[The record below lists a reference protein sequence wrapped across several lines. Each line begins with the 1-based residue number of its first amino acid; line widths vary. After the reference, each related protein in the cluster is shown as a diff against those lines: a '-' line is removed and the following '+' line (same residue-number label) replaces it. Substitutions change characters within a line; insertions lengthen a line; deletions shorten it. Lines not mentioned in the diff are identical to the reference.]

1 MDKNQIIGITLIT
14 ALFIAYLAFFNKT
27 TPVPDTKITDTT
39 VTVSPPAKEQLQAA
53 DSAQPDEVSKKY
65 GTLASLAK
73 GTAKPV
79 VVQNEELQVA
89 FNSKGGSIESVLLK
103 KYLTDQKEPL
113 YLITPQTSDIDLIV
127 QTSNGEVNLKDLYYE
142 PSTLTNG
149 DTTVVSFRASLS
161 DKQYIEQIYKFPKNG
176 YSISYNITMQGMDDI
191 IFNAPAKYIWD
202 YKANKVEYDIEES
215 RKKSAI
221 NYYLK
226 DESFEQ
232 MGLAPEGGEEE
243 VVAEPIRWVAM
254 KQKFFISSIIAAN
267 AFESGKLTTNAAPS
281 DSIVKTMQANMVI
294 PVADFKGGKANFTY
308 FFGPLHFQT
317 LKAMPY
323 DFHKNVDLGWP
334 LVNWINRFIVIPTFN
349 FLDGIFG
356 DMTWKYGFIIIIL
369 GLLVKLILLPLS
381 YKSFV
386 AMAKMKVMK
395 PELDALKEKH
405 GDDMQK
411 AQMEQM
417 ELYRKV
423 GINPVSGCIPM
434 LLSMPIILALF
445 SFFPNSIELRQEA
458 FLWANDLSIY
468 DAPIKL
474 PFTIPFYGAH
484 VSIFTLLMTLSTL
497 AYTHYNNQMST
508 ATGPMRSVS
517 YLMPVIFL
525 FLLNSFPAGLSFYYL
540 VSNILS
546 IGQQMLIKR
555 FVDEDKIKK
564 TLDENRKK
572 SPTGGKKS
580 KFMQRVEEAMKAKE
594 EQARKQQKKK

>member
-73 GTAKPV
+73 GMAKPV